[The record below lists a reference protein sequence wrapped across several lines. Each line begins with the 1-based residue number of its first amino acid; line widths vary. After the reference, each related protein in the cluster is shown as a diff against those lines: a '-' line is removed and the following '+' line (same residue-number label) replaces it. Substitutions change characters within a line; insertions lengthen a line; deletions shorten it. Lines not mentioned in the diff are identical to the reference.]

1 MTLQTFLGH
10 HVEVQCLFLGVHRLR
25 DNVTLGDVC
34 RIFELLHSGARLEL
48 DLLLPVVPH
57 VDPGGAMQ

>member
-1 MTLQTFLGH
+1 
-10 HVEVQCLFLGVHRLR
+10 
-25 DNVTLGDVC
+25 VTLGDVC

-48 DLLLPVVPH
+48 DLLVAGFDFEREADLSRRARLLPVVPH